1 MDCTTRPAAWR
12 RFLLSLLA
20 AATLALA
27 PGSAGAFAAWDDTQ
41 ELDIDANGFTQVL
54 FFDFETSD
62 IRLSSIGFGDREV
75 TYFLND
81 SEGSNDYDF
90 VGAFLFDYT
99 DGKFTADF
107 YATASNEFGS

>member
-1 MDCTTRPAAWR
+1 MESTTQAAGWR
-12 RFLLSLLA
+12 RFLLGPLA
-20 AATLALA
+20 ALMLALM

-75 TYFLND
+75 TYFLNESD
-81 SEGSNDYDF
+81 GTNDYDF
-90 VGAFLFDYT
+90 VGAFLYDFT
-99 DGKFTADF
+99 DGEFTADF
-107 YATASNEFGS
+107 YATGSNNF